1 MGLEKSNFHRP
12 FPAFSPDRS
21 FINIDSFLKETYRF
35 PDLEI
40 LLNDYDI
47 ILSPKRHYPYN
58 VATQYAISHLV
69 NDLNLLKEVI
79 QHLTP
84 EYAEAFH
91 TFMYHCNAYSGYNMF
106 ITRRKH
112 FDEYSQWLFRVLF
125 ELEKR
130 VKLSAYPDQARLF
143 GYLSER
149 LINVYCIRH
158 RLKIKYVPVIMPL
171 EETFQNP
178 SNLLYTLRQLKNDLI
193 YNLTELLV
201 MPLVSVIIPIYNTE
215 KFLPLCISSV
225 LNQTLTDIEV
235 LLVNDGSTDGSGKI
249 CDEYACKDQRI
260 QVIHTLNQGVSH
272 ARNQGLET
280 AKGEYIAFMD
290 SDDWIETDM
299 IATLYQLIR
308 TNEAGLATC

>member
-1 MGLEKSNFHRP
+1 VGASLTSARFFPVLDNTGDNISDRNPHFCELTAHYWAWKNLKCDIIGLNHYRRFFDFHRP

-112 FDEYSQWLFRVLF
+112 FNEYSQWLFRVLF

-193 YNLTELLV
+193 YKLTEL
-201 MPLVSVIIPIYNTE
+201 
-215 KFLPLCISSV
+215 
-225 LNQTLTDIEV
+225 
-235 LLVNDGSTDGSGKI
+235 
-249 CDEYACKDQRI
+249 
-260 QVIHTLNQGVSH
+260 
-272 ARNQGLET
+272 
-280 AKGEYIAFMD
+280 
-290 SDDWIETDM
+290 
-299 IATLYQLIR
+299 
-308 TNEAGLATC
+308 

>member
-1 MGLEKSNFHRP
+1 MGKNIKILVCAHKDSRLPQHEYFCPIQVGASLTSARFFPVLDNTGDNISDRNPHFCELTAHYWAWKNLKCDIIGLNHYRRFFDFHRP

-35 PDLEI
+35 PDLET

-58 VATQYAISHLV
+58 VATQYAIFHLV

-91 TFMYHCNAYSGYNMF
+91 TFMYHCNAYSGYNLF
-106 ITRRKH
+106 ITGRKH
-112 FDEYSQWLFRVLF
+112 FDEYSQWLFSVLF

-130 VKLSAYPDQARLF
+130 VKLSAYLDQARLF

-178 SNLLYTLRQLKNDLI
+178 SNLLYTLRRLKNDLI
-193 YNLTELLV
+193 YKLTEL
-201 MPLVSVIIPIYNTE
+201 
-215 KFLPLCISSV
+215 
-225 LNQTLTDIEV
+225 
-235 LLVNDGSTDGSGKI
+235 
-249 CDEYACKDQRI
+249 
-260 QVIHTLNQGVSH
+260 
-272 ARNQGLET
+272 
-280 AKGEYIAFMD
+280 
-290 SDDWIETDM
+290 
-299 IATLYQLIR
+299 
-308 TNEAGLATC
+308 

>member
-1 MGLEKSNFHRP
+1 MNGVQTRFKCKLDVKRCKRFVFPPSSLLPRSNALKTKAIRYFQTDRTLTRIV
-12 FPAFSPDRS
+12 SPPL
-21 FINIDSFLKETYRF
+21 IDSFLKETYRF
-35 PDLEI
+35 PDLEA

-58 VATQYAISHLV
+58 VATQYAIFHLV

-91 TFMYHCNAYSGYNMF
+91 TFMYHCNAYSGYNMS
-106 ITRRKH
+106 ITGRKH
-112 FDEYSQWLFRVLF
+112 FDEYSQWLFSVLF

-178 SNLLYTLRQLKNDLI
+178 NNLLYTLRRLKNDLI
-193 YNLTELLV
+193 YKLTEL
-201 MPLVSVIIPIYNTE
+201 
-215 KFLPLCISSV
+215 
-225 LNQTLTDIEV
+225 
-235 LLVNDGSTDGSGKI
+235 
-249 CDEYACKDQRI
+249 
-260 QVIHTLNQGVSH
+260 
-272 ARNQGLET
+272 
-280 AKGEYIAFMD
+280 
-290 SDDWIETDM
+290 
-299 IATLYQLIR
+299 
-308 TNEAGLATC
+308 

>member
-1 MGLEKSNFHRP
+1 MGKNIKILVCAHKDSRLPQHEYFCPIQVGAALTSARFFPVLDNTGDNISDRNPHFCELTAHYWAWKNLKCDIIGLNHYRRFFDFHRP

-193 YNLTELLV
+193 YKLTEL
-201 MPLVSVIIPIYNTE
+201 
-215 KFLPLCISSV
+215 
-225 LNQTLTDIEV
+225 
-235 LLVNDGSTDGSGKI
+235 
-249 CDEYACKDQRI
+249 
-260 QVIHTLNQGVSH
+260 
-272 ARNQGLET
+272 
-280 AKGEYIAFMD
+280 
-290 SDDWIETDM
+290 
-299 IATLYQLIR
+299 
-308 TNEAGLATC
+308 